1 MRVLLLSTYELGAQ
15 PLGLAVPAAVLG
27 AAGHVTRSRDISLEP
42 LTDGDIAW
50 AQAACVS
57 VPMHTAL
64 RLAAPLVARLRGAGV
79 PVALHGLYAPVGA
92 TAGLLGTGDLAVA
105 GEAAGELLA
114 WLRGLAVRRTE
125 PPRVAVSLG
134 PPRPSTVVPERRAL
148 PGLER
153 YARLTG
159 GPAGDGERLVAT
171 LEATSGC
178 SHRCRHCPVP
188 VVYAGR
194 TRPVAVEA
202 LLADLDQLVAAG
214 AGHVHF
220 ADPDFLNRPAHSL
233 GVVRA
238 LHERHPDLSWDAT
251 VKVSHVLRHR
261 DLWPELAATGCAF
274 VISAVESL
282 SPVVLERLDKG
293 HSAADA
299 GEAVAVLRGA
309 GIEPRPSLLPFTPW
323 TTRDDLVEL
332 LDFVAAHD
340 LVWNMDPVQWGIRL
354 LLPPGSLLL
363 AEPDPVLA
371 DALAR
376 AASAISAH
384 APGAGAASAHAP
396 GAGAAHAASA
406 AADGAGD
413 DWAEALGRR
422 WAHADPLLDELQ
434 LELAELVEKAE
445 AAAGTAGEA
454 DRCGGSGAGSPAETY
469 DAVRRTVFKALG
481 RADPGA
487 PEPLARARSA
497 VRGPR
502 RARLTEAWFCCAE
515 PTGAQLARTV
525 SPCPPVPPASQ
536 AATPGV
542 C

>member
-1 MRVLLLSTYELGAQ
+1 
-15 PLGLAVPAAVLG
+15 
-27 AAGHVTRSRDISLEP
+27 
-42 LTDGDIAW
+42 
-50 AQAACVS
+50 
-57 VPMHTAL
+57 
-64 RLAAPLVARLRGAGV
+64 
-79 PVALHGLYAPVGA
+79 
-92 TAGLLGTGDLAVA
+92 
-105 GEAAGELLA
+105 
-114 WLRGLAVRRTE
+114 
-125 PPRVAVSLG
+125 
-134 PPRPSTVVPERRAL
+134 
-148 PGLER
+148 
-153 YARLTG
+153 
-159 GPAGDGERLVAT
+159 
-171 LEATSGC
+171 
-178 SHRCRHCPVP
+178 
-188 VVYAGR
+188 
-194 TRPVAVEA
+194 
-202 LLADLDQLVAAG
+202 
-214 AGHVHF
+214 
-220 ADPDFLNRPAHSL
+220 
-233 GVVRA
+233 
-238 LHERHPDLSWDAT
+238 
-251 VKVSHVLRHR
+251 
-261 DLWPELAATGCAF
+261 
-274 VISAVESL
+274 
-282 SPVVLERLDKG
+282 
-293 HSAADA
+293 
-299 GEAVAVLRGA
+299 VAVLRGA

-323 TTRDDLVEL
+323 TTRNDLVEL

-371 DALAR
+371 AALAR
-376 AASAISAH
+376 AASTD
-384 APGAGAASAHAP
+384 APAGRAASTDAP
-396 GAGAAHAASA
+396 AARVASA
-406 AADGAGD
+406 APAAAEGAGD